1 MVEWPLENGRCA
13 LRTEDLTAE
22 YGPPTRESPPMILT
36 PLDATLTKGAFVT
49 PLSSTLT
56 RPSRKNIKTRDFN
69 SISCHTYEG
78 ALHKFFRC
86 HTYKKGV
93 GGGERFLRGPICS
106 ARAFLASPD
115 SIGRSGRGLCPGPNA
130 GHGSRI
136 TAAMD
141 PLRHQPPLLP
151 LSRPIATH
159 QPTLRDDGSRND
171 MIFRPPSCR
180 ATEVQK

>member
-1 MVEWPLENGRCA
+1 
-13 LRTEDLTAE
+13 
-22 YGPPTRESPPMILT
+22 MILT

-78 ALHKFFRC
+78 ALHKSFRC

-106 ARAFLASPD
+106 ARALFASVICESRPLGTSPD
-115 SIGRSGRGLCPGPNA
+115 SIGRGGGYESPMMDHKSESRSEPRRMHKAVVNVLGRALECSGRSISALCEE
-130 GHGSRI
+130 RW
-136 TAAMD
+136 
-141 PLRHQPPLLP
+141 
-151 LSRPIATH
+151 
-159 QPTLRDDGSRND
+159 
-171 MIFRPPSCR
+171 
-180 ATEVQK
+180 